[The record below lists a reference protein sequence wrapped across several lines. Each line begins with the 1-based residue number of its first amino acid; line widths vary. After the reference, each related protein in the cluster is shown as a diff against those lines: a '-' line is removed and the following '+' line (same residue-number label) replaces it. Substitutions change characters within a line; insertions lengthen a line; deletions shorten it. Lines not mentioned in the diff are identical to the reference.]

1 MQLKN
6 LMLVMAMATP
16 LFLAGCERNEGPAE
30 RAGENVDEAMEKA
43 GETMDDAVEQAGEA
57 VEEAGDRI
65 RDETNR

>member
-30 RAGENVDEAMEKA
+30 TAGENVDEAMEKA
-43 GETMDDAVEQAGEA
+43 GETMDDAVERAGEA